1 MKTITV
7 PSREEVSTVNQGI
20 FDNLKAGLGF
30 VPNLYATIGKSQFAL
45 QSYLNLQN
53 SKSSLNGKEREAIN
67 LVVSQFN
74 QCKYCLSAHT
84 ALGKMKG
91 FSDQEIIEI
100 RKGNDNFNPKLK
112 SLTRLI
118 KAVMESK
125 GKPDSSVVENFFNSG
140 YTEENLIDAIVI
152 VGDKIISNYI
162 HGITQVPIDFP
173 LAPEI
178 EKQNL
183 N

>member
-1 MKTITV
+1 
-7 PSREEVSTVNQGI
+7 
-20 FDNLKAGLGF
+20 
-30 VPNLYATIGKSQFAL
+30 
-45 QSYLNLQN
+45 
-53 SKSSLNGKEREAIN
+53 
-67 LVVSQFN
+67 
-74 QCKYCLSAHT
+74 
-84 ALGKMKG
+84 
-91 FSDQEIIEI
+91 
-100 RKGNDNFNPKLK
+100 
-112 SLTRLI
+112 
-118 KAVMESK
+118 MESK

>member
-7 PSREEVSTVNQGI
+7 PTKEEVSSVNQGI

-30 VPNLYATIGKSQFAL
+30 VPNLYATFGKSQFAL

-53 SKSSLNGKEREAIN
+53 AKSSLNGKEREAIN

-74 QCKYCLSAHT
+74 QCKYCLAAHT
-84 ALGKMKG
+84 AIGKMKG

-100 RKGNDNFNPKLK
+100 RKGNDSINPKLK
-112 SLTRLI
+112 ALTRLI
-118 KAVMESK
+118 KAVMETK
-125 GKPDSSVVENFFNSG
+125 GKPDPAIVENFFEAG
-140 YTEENLIDAIVI
+140 YTEENLIDAIVV

-162 HGITQVPIDFP
+162 HGITQIPIDFP

-178 EKQNL
+178 
-183 N
+183 